1 MPMSLCRTLHVE
13 PCCRLG
19 ELDWHT
25 IVIADIEG
33 GDRPYTRSQAE
44 AAITDVRVQFTLDG
58 APLQITQTAVTRFL
72 NVQLFGLQVA
82 FYCQWGRI
90 MQPSDLAVGQH
101 TLSVRMTNAA
111 GSQIYFE
118 NTINFFIDAE
128 GTGTC
133 R

>member
-1 MPMSLCRTLHVE
+1 
-13 PCCRLG
+13 
-19 ELDWHT
+19 
-25 IVIADIEG
+25 
-33 GDRPYTRSQAE
+33 
-44 AAITDVRVQFTLDG
+44 
-58 APLQITQTAVTRFL
+58 
-72 NVQLFGLQVA
+72 
-82 FYCQWGRI
+82 